1 MPSFR
6 GAHAAPRHAFASPGI
21 NDASLLSSLIKLSSS
36 SSPFPLQTEGFN
48 RHGFTVFATAT
59 RACCLR
65 IGPCLLSHLDA
76 TFPASR
82 LRSLF
87 RAVTASDSR
96 STGGP
101 ALPTKPWSSTAPPA
115 EFRPYVGAPENLRE
129 FSLRAV
135 ILGSLFGILFG
146 VVSVYV
152 GLRAGLTVSASI
164 PIAVLSISILRA
176 FGRSTILENNIVQTV
191 GSAGESVAAGVI
203 FTIPALIFLGYSLN
217 TEYWRIFFLALLG
230 GWLGVLFMIPL
241 RRQLIVKEHGNLT
254 FPEGTACAD
263 VLVAGERGGS
273 FAGRV
278 FWGLGLGGVYTFCM
292 NTLGLWPGQ
301 PEYQP
306 PWLPGASF
314 RAAITSEYLG
324 VGYIIGPRVAGTL
337 FAGGVISW
345 LVLMPAIRFFG
356 SLAPTVPLYPS
367 TVPIP
372 QMSPDQLWASYIR
385 PMGAGA
391 VAASGLVTLIKT
403 LPTIFAALTAGMK
416 DVRSRQASLSAVS
429 RTERDLSMRVVIVG
443 SLVIIAMMWA
453 LLKFKPIPGAQTG
466 AFANLIAAVFVVV
479 FGFLFVT
486 VASRIS
492 GLIGNS
498 SNPVS
503 GMTIATLMATCAMFL
518 VAGWTAGAYAV
529 LALTIGGVVCIASA
543 IAGATSQDL
552 KTGYLIGATPVWQ
565 QIGLVIGVMVSSIF
579 IGLTLILMNI
589 GLAQYR
595 PMQLPLDIDHLPAGV
610 EMQQENYPH
619 DGKSYV
625 LVNALGSPEV
635 PDGKYLYDPST
646 RRIEIQWEQGI
657 GSAKAAAP
665 QARLMATVISGILN
679 QRLPWRLVFL
689 GVFLVLAV
697 ELLGIRSLPFA
708 VGSYISIATTMAMFA
723 GGMVRWLAERG
734 AEKKSDAENEV
745 SSGSLYA
752 SGLIAAGGVFGLL
765 AIIINLLQDPELSKG
780 LPHWIAAILRVPWSA
795 SAFAFGDRFLPRLSQ
810 APALGVVLF
819 VLLAV
824 SLFVSARKKLDE
836 STRVTKAQK

>member
-1 MPSFR
+1 M
-6 GAHAAPRHAFASPGI
+6 
-21 NDASLLSSLIKLSSS
+21 
-36 SSPFPLQTEGFN
+36 
-48 RHGFTVFATAT
+48 AT
-59 RACCLR
+59 
-65 IGPCLLSHLDA
+65 
-76 TFPASR
+76 
-82 LRSLF
+82 
-87 RAVTASDSR
+87 
-96 STGGP
+96 
-101 ALPTKPWSSTAPPA
+101 TKSWSSTAPVQ
-115 EFRPYVGAPENLRE
+115 EFRPYVGPEETVAE
-129 FSLRAV
+129 FSVRAI

-146 VVSVYV
+146 AVSVYV

-176 FGRSTILENNIVQTV
+176 FGRSTILENNIVQTT
-191 GSAGESVAAGVI
+191 GSAGESAAAGVI
-203 FTIPALIFLGYSLN
+203 FTMPALIFLGFSLN
-217 TEYWRIFFLALLG
+217 TEYWRIFFLALMG

-292 NTLGLWPGQ
+292 NTLQLWTGQ
-301 PEYQP
+301 PDYQP
-306 PWLPGASF
+306 KWLPGASF

-345 LVLMPAIRFFG
+345 LVLMPAIKFFG
-356 SLAPTVPLYPS
+356 SLAPHTALYPS

-372 QMSPDQLWASYIR
+372 DMKPDDLWAAYIR

-391 VAASGLVTLIKT
+391 VAASGLITLIKT
-403 LPTIFAALTAGMK
+403 MPTIFSALSAGLK
-416 DVRSRQASLSAVS
+416 DVRAKQTAMDEAS
-429 RTERDLSMRVVIVG
+429 RTERDISMKLVLIG
-443 SLVIIAMMWA
+443 SGVIIAMMWA
-453 LLKFKPIPGAQTG
+453 FLKFKPIPGAQTG
-466 AFANLIAAVFVVV
+466 VLSNLIAAIFVVV

-518 VAGWTAGAYAV
+518 VMHWTANAYAV

-552 KTGYLIGATPVWQ
+552 KTGFLVGATPRRQ
-565 QIGLVIGVMVSSIF
+565 QVALLIGVAVSSLAV
-579 IGLTLILMNI
+579 GGTLILMNV
-589 GLAQYR
+589 GLSQYK
-595 PMQLPLDIDHLPAGV
+595 PIQLALDINNMPSGV
-610 EMQQENYPH
+610 TLQSNNYPYE
-619 DGKSYV
+619 GKTYE
-625 LVNALGSPEV
+625 LVNSLGSRV
-635 PDGKYLYDPST
+635 IPDGKYLYDPGT
-646 RRIEIQWEQGI
+646 KQVEVQWIQGI
-657 GSAKAAAP
+657 GSEQAAAP

-689 GVFLVLAV
+689 GVFLVIAV

-708 VGSYISIATTMAMFA
+708 VGSYLSIATTMAMFA

-734 AEKKSDAENEV
+734 AEKKAQTEGAVHGESSEV
-745 SSGSLYA
+745 SPGSLYA

-765 AIIINLLQDPELSKG
+765 AIILNLAQDPELSKHV
-780 LPHWIAAILRVPWSA
+780 PHWLMVVLRLPWPESLFNGWGA
-795 SAFAFGDRFLPRLSQ
+795 RYMPHLRE
-810 APALGVVLF
+810 APLLGVVLF
-819 VLLAV
+819 VALAV
-824 SLFVSARKKLDE
+824 SLFVSARKRLE
-836 STRVTKAQK
+836 N